1 MGRFNDEFLFEI
13 YVERNKPLLFLG
25 FVGVEPIA
33 FVNGCKIV
41 DVQRS
46 GGLEIF
52 LHCFVDAHCRGQN
65 ART

>member
-13 YVERNKPLLFLG
+13 YVERNKPLLFLC

-33 FVNGCKIV
+33 FVNGSEIV
-41 DVQRS
+41 DVECG
-46 GGLEIF
+46 GGLKIF
-52 LHCFVDAHCRGQN
+52 LNCLVDAHRRGQN